1 MRKIFYKIFLY
12 FCLAAYLPLALIYA
26 FNFFYV
32 DKYIVEE
39 KRSALIQV
47 AENIYITELKKIIDD
62 EIFSFFILDIG
73 NEEKI
78 KRRRLEFVA
87 GTGYTLENIEKT
99 DYIFCPSA
107 LLFSKR
113 FVEKIG
119 NLLREEMKFFSCRL
133 VCQDVSLE
141 WYAAKIIL
149 RIPIIDKEASTY
161 RTLSDG
167 ERVLKFIKFRRDIE
181 EEFFIAKDKESTTD
195 FVVSELFVDIC
206 KRNGLLIDFKEV

>member
-1 MRKIFYKIFLY
+1 MSLKLYKINTTLNHPD
-12 FCLAAYLPLALIYA
+12 CMAG
-26 FNFFYV
+26 
-32 DKYIVEE
+32 
-39 KRSALIQV
+39 
-47 AENIYITELKKIIDD
+47 LKKMMDD
-62 EIFSFFILDIG
+62 EIFSFFRLDIG

-113 FVEKIG
+113 FVEKNG

-167 ERVLKFIKFRRDIE
+167 ERVLSFIKFRRDIE
-181 EEFFIAKDKESTTD
+181 EEFFIAKDKEGITD

-206 KRNGLLIDFKEV
+206 KKNGLLIDFKEV

>member
-1 MRKIFYKIFLY
+1 M
-12 FCLAAYLPLALIYA
+12 
-26 FNFFYV
+26 
-32 DKYIVEE
+32 
-39 KRSALIQV
+39 
-47 AENIYITELKKIIDD
+47 
-62 EIFSFFILDIG
+62 SFFIEL
-73 NEEKI
+73 
-78 KRRRLEFVA
+78 FCVV
-87 GTGYTLENIEKT
+87 TLQYQILVRIAIAYFIIEKKKAAPQPWQA
-99 DYIFCPSA
+99 IAQRFCS
-107 LLFSKR
+107 
-113 FVEKIG
+113 IG

-167 ERVLKFIKFRRDIE
+167 ERVLSFIKFRRDIE
-181 EEFFIAKDKESTTD
+181 EEFFIAKDKESITD

>member
-1 MRKIFYKIFLY
+1 M
-12 FCLAAYLPLALIYA
+12 
-26 FNFFYV
+26 
-32 DKYIVEE
+32 
-39 KRSALIQV
+39 
-47 AENIYITELKKIIDD
+47 
-62 EIFSFFILDIG
+62 
-73 NEEKI
+73 
-78 KRRRLEFVA
+78 EFVA

-167 ERVLKFIKFRRDIE
+167 ERVLSFIKFRRDIE
-181 EEFFIAKDKESTTD
+181 EEFFIAKDKEGITD